1 MESHFLLTPGDCLY
15 EGFQNY
21 SPSNKEFSPAD
32 LDSHDDVREDAV
44 KTMYVFFKKMADI
57 SNLNLI
63 RNVDYL
69 ARKSKLNYSEFR

>member
-32 LDSHDDVREDAV
+32 LDSHDDVREE
-44 KTMYVFFKKMADI
+44 KMADI